1 MLKLSAKAKKWIT
14 LAVKTAGVFLLLS
27 ILGFFTL
34 RGYFLSKAIEKVQ
47 AKLERDYATTLTI
60 KEAGFEGLAGVSLKG
75 INLVPQGKDTLL
87 SLDEFSLS
95 IKFWYALLADVRVKS
110 IGMNHGFLQLSKKD
124 GVKNFDQFFGKK
136 KDSTSAKELVQT
148 ETKSKEQVNYAEVL
162 YKLITKVLNKVPKEV
177 MIEDFSFKGIDE
189 ALFVTVQ
196 VQKLTFLNGLV
207 NSRMLVGSNQM
218 VQEWQLS
225 GMAYPSDR
233 KADLQFSR
241 VDTGLVTIPYLA
253 ERFNLRAGFGSA
265 RLLLNNISFD
275 DDELQID
282 GLASIQSFMVNHPKI
297 SSKDVVLDKV
307 DFNYVYKIGST
318 YLSLDSAS
326 SVNFNGFVFHPF
338 IRFDNAPDTI
348 YHLVVRSEKTDAQ
361 QFINALPEGLFSHIK
376 GMEAT
381 GTFSY
386 RLDFKYN
393 ENRPDEMVFESVLE
407 KNQFRITKYGE
418 ANLAKLNGEFVYT
431 PMEKGRPMRPVF
443 VGAANP
449 YYTPIDLVSP
459 FLKKCVLTCEDPSF
473 YWHRGFVTEAFRQS
487 IVKNIRTG
495 KFKRGAST
503 ISMQLMKNVFLTREK
518 TMARKLEEIL
528 LVYIL
533 ENNRISSKDRM
544 FEVYL
549 NIIEWGP
556 NVYGIGEASKFYFQ
570 KNPLDLT
577 LSESMFLSTIVPGPK
592 HFMWRFGKDGT
603 AKPYLERTYRYLSNK
618 MISRSLIVPEDTLG
632 LTHLINIT
640 GPARKYIIKSDSLVN
655 DTIVERELQL
665 IENHEAVD
673 EDE

>member
-14 LAVKTAGVFLLLS
+14 LAAKAAGVFLFLI
-27 ILGFFTL
+27 ILGFFAL
-34 RGYFLSKAIEKVQ
+34 RGYFLNKAIEKVQ
-47 AKLERDYATTLTI
+47 AKLSSKYATQLSVE
-60 KEAGFEGLAGVSLKG
+60 EASFEGFAGVSLKG
-75 INLVPQGKDTLL
+75 IKLVPEGKDTLL

-95 IKFWYALLADVRVKS
+95 IKFWYALMGDVRVKR
-110 IGMNHGFLQLSKKD
+110 IHLHKGYVQLSKKGD
-124 GVKNFDQFFGKK
+124 VKNFDQFFAKMH
-136 KDSTSAKELVQT
+136 DSLAAT
-148 ETKSKEQVNYAEVL
+148 ESVETEIVVKEQVNYAEVL
-162 YKLITKVLNKVPKEV
+162 YKLISKVLNKVPKEV
-177 MIEDFSFKGIDE
+177 EIDDLTFKGIDDT
-189 ALFVTVQ
+189 LFVDVQ
-196 VQKLTFLNGLV
+196 VKQLTFLDGLV
-207 NSRMLVGSNQM
+207 NSNMVVSSNERLQN
-218 VQEWQLS
+218 WQLS
-225 GMAYPSDR
+225 GMVYPSER
-233 KADLQFSR
+233 KADLQFASS
-241 VDTGLVTIPYLA
+241 DSGLVTMPYLS
-253 ERFNLRAGFGSA
+253 ERFNLRTGFSWA
-265 RLLLNNISFD
+265 RLVLNNISFKGN
-275 DDELQID
+275 ELQID
-282 GLASIQSFMVNHPKI
+282 GLASIQSFVVNHPKI
-297 SSKDVVLDKV
+297 SSKDVVIDKL
-307 DFNYVYKIGST
+307 DFNYVYKIGAN
-318 YLSLDSAS
+318 YLSLDSTS
-326 SVNFNGFVFHPF
+326 KINFNGFVFHPF
-338 IRFDNAPDTI
+338 VRFDNAPDTV
-348 YHLVVRSEKTDAQ
+348 YHLVVRSEPIAAQ
-361 QFINALPEGLFSHIK
+361 QFIDALPEGLFSHIK

-386 RLDFKYN
+386 RLDFEYN

-407 KNQFRITKYGE
+407 KDQFRITKYGE
-418 ANLAKLNGEFVYT
+418 ANLAKLNGDFVYVPT
-431 PMEKGRPMRPVF
+431 EKGRPMRAVF

-449 YYTPIDLVSP
+449 YYTPLDLISP
-459 FLKKCVLTCEDPSF
+459 FLKKAVLTCEDPSF

-533 ENNRISSKDRM
+533 ENNHITSKDRL

-556 NVYGIGEASKFYFQ
+556 NVYGIGEASRFYFE
-570 KNPLDLT
+570 KSPADLT
-577 LSESMFLSTIVPGPK
+577 LSECMFLSTIVPGPK

-618 MISRSLIVPEDTLG
+618 MITRSLILPEDTLG

-640 GPARKYIIKSDSLVN
+640 GTARKFIIKSDSLAN
-655 DTIVERELQL
+655 DTLLERELKL